1 MLDFMRGLRGSV
13 ALAAALVLVW
23 LCPAARAEKAAPPA
37 CPSRPIVVGLY
48 EFGNFYRAGA
58 GLDKDV
64 AEELRKRSGCDFSYK
79 VLQRRAIW
87 PAMQS
92 GSIDMTLSAVAT
104 PERMVFAWAEPYMW
118 VKNMLVLR
126 KDASASVGSLADFI
140 ADPALRLGHGRAY
153 APGPP
158 FDDFVA
164 QLRNIGR
171 VEDVDDTDRLYAMFK
186 AGRFQALLAP
196 KLVYASYLKEDIAA
210 GKVRVEDWGAP
221 KPNVPTNLM
230 MSKARFSAEESRRW
244 GALLKEIRAD
254 GTLQRMIARYVGQ
267 EDAGRMLAQFP

>member
-1 MLDFMRGLRGSV
+1 MLDFMRKSV
-13 ALAAALVLVW
+13 ALAALAMLAGI
-23 LCPAARAEKAAPPA
+23 CPPAWAEKAAAPA

-58 GLDKDV
+58 GLDKDM
-64 AEELRKRSGCDFSYK
+64 AEELRKRSGCAFSYK

-92 GSIDMTLSAVAT
+92 GAIDMTLSAVAT

-126 KDASASVGSLADFI
+126 KDASASMSSLADFI

-171 VEDVDDTDRLYAMFK
+171 VEDVDDTDRLYAMFR

-196 KLVYASYLKEDIAA
+196 KLVYASYLKDDIAA
-210 GKVRVEDWGAP
+210 GKVRVEDWGAS
-221 KPNVPTNLM
+221 KPNVPSNLM
-230 MSKARFSAEESRRW
+230 MSKARFSADESRRW
-244 GALLKEIRAD
+244 AALLKEIRAD
-254 GTLQRMIARYVGQ
+254 GTLQRMLARYVGQ
-267 EDAGRMLAQFP
+267 DDASRMLAQLP